1 MAAKTKRKKVRDLM
15 HTITYKRENG
25 KFNVEWYV
33 GQDKRNWVLPGIL
46 KAQAKK
52 LGKKPFLQFGYR
64 KPWSFFKTSRYA
76 NKIGNG
82 LLRLGINKGEKVAVY
97 MPNSDDYVIT
107 WFGILDVGAV
117 MVPINT
123 AYKMDFLQYILDSSD
138 SKVLFIAEEYLDRM
152 PPIINSLPL
161 LEHVIVWTRSGSEK
175 FEKHGFDFKRMISY
189 AKFIN
194 SSKST
199 DPGVEITFMDYA
211 RLMYTSG
218 TTGRSK
224 GVMRPCAADYSS
236 ARNYSE
242 IMDVGPRDVCFTCL
256 PLYHSNAMVMS
267 VYPAL
272 IKGAMVVV
280 EEKYSASQFWKW
292 IKDHGVTKFNIVGTM
307 AYFMWNT
314 PPVPEEKEHK
324 VKLVL
329 GSPAPHDIIEEFMD
343 RFNIMFMEGY
353 GLTEIGQCTWM
364 RPGVPFRVGSC
375 GKEAPGY
382 EIKIGDP
389 ETDEEVPRGHVGEI
403 IVRPRTPNIMLHF
416 YNKMPE
422 KTVQDFRN
430 FWFHTGDAGM
440 MDKDGYIYFVDRVK
454 DYIRRRGEN
463 ISSFEVEKIVTSHPD
478 VHECGVI
485 GIKAEGGRYAEDEVM
500 IVVVAK
506 KGKSIDPLSLIEF
519 LEPNMPHFMLPRF
532 VRFETDLPKTGTER
546 VQKNKLREMGIT
558 KDTWDREKSGY
569 RVKR

>member
-1 MAAKTKRKKVRDLM
+1 MTAKTRRKKGRDLM
-15 HTITYKRENG
+15 HTVAYKRQNG
-25 KFNVEWYV
+25 RFDVEWYV
-33 GQDKRNWVLPGIL
+33 GQDKNGWVLPGIL
-46 KAQAKK
+46 KAQARK
-52 LGKKPFLQFGYR
+52 LGKKPFLRYGYR
-64 KPWSFFKTSRYA
+64 EPWSFFKTSRYA

-82 LLRLGINKGEKVAVY
+82 LLELGIKKGDKVAVY

-107 WFGILDVGAV
+107 WFGILNVCAI

-161 LEHVIVWTRSGSEK
+161 LEHVVVWTRSGGDK
-175 FEKHGFDFKRMISY
+175 FEKHGFDFKSMTSY
-189 AKFIN
+189 SRFIN
-194 SSKST
+194 SRKST
-199 DPGVEITFMDYA
+199 DPGVEVTFMDYA

-236 ARNYSE
+236 AKNYAE

-272 IKGAMVVV
+272 IKGAKVVV

-343 RFNIMFMEGY
+343 RFNIEFMEGY

-364 RPGVPFRVGSC
+364 RPGEPFRVGSC

-389 ETDEEVPRGHVGEI
+389 ETDEEVPRGNVGEI

-463 ISSFEVEKIVTSHPD
+463 ISSFEVEKIVGSHPD

-500 IVVVAK
+500 IVVVLK
-506 KGKSIDPLSLIEF
+506 KGRNIDPHHLMEY
-519 LEPNMPHFMLPRF
+519 LEPRMPHFMLPRF
-532 VRFETDLPKTGTER
+532 VRFEAALPKTGTER
-546 VQKNKLREMGIT
+546 VQKNKLREIGIT
-558 KDTWDREKSGY
+558 KGTWDREKAGY
-569 RVKR
+569 KVKR